1 MRKQAKHQSKH
12 KHKQTWCLNQRCQ
25 GPQPWQAWA
34 DLALVCEVHC
44 SSILVVFP
52 QLWQWQW
59 PWRWGWSV
67 LLLSQPE
74 LWGQQHPRVEPEITH
89 WNTQRH
95 IHNES
100 SEVDRI
106 SREGGRKKEGF
117 PNKLWPK
124 IFKKYN
130 INHHRK
136 WHSNW
141 DGCQESQPE
150 KSDLEAREVSLA
162 ASSGDRTTW
171 ESILFFVF
179 IFWKWLILSSQ

>member
-74 LWGQQHPRVEPEITH
+74 LWGQQHPRVEQEITL

-95 IHNES
+95 THTMKAVKWTES
-100 SEVDRI
+100 AEKEEGKRKVFPINYDQKYLKNTTLTTTASDIQIEMVARKV
-106 SREGGRKKEGF
+106 SRRKATS
-117 PNKLWPK
+117 
-124 IFKKYN
+124 
-130 INHHRK
+130 R
-136 WHSNW
+136 
-141 DGCQESQPE
+141 
-150 KSDLEAREVSLA
+150 
-162 ASSGDRTTW
+162 
-171 ESILFFVF
+171 
-179 IFWKWLILSSQ
+179 